1 MGLINSFSQIHFF
14 FSALL
19 NLGSEI
25 SHERPSFKQSSNTYG
40 QTRTI
45 RLCRLRDEY
54 PSICRLSNVITL
66 LQEAVSQ
73 KSRVNCFRC
82 QPTYKGSSP
91 IFRSYGTNCDLLFL
105 SVRQDSP
112 RACVQTEP
120 GLWWMILCILW
131 PRDDCLFLQ
140 DIRENDLG
148 CAAARPPLLVE
159 KSTVGCSGWI
169 WEWHLVILLKVY
181 PFPCPSSAL
190 DLRGYSSWA
199 IICDA

>member
-1 MGLINSFSQIHFF
+1 MGLINSFSQIHF

-66 LQEAVSQ
+66 LQEAVSR

-120 GLWWMILCILW
+120 GLWWMSFSVYCGPAMTVCSSRTLGRMIWVVLL
-131 PRDDCLFLQ
+131 P
-140 DIRENDLG
+140 DLPYWWRRAQYVAQAEFG
-148 CAAARPPLLVE
+148 
-159 KSTVGCSGWI
+159 SGI
-169 WEWHLVILLKVY
+169 
-181 PFPCPSSAL
+181 
-190 DLRGYSSWA
+190 
-199 IICDA
+199 